1 MGYAIAT
8 RYEVRGTLVCLSP
21 VHVGGWDHTADA
33 HLTVIRDGADR
44 PILPGTSIAGA
55 LRAYLGRLERFQA
68 DQGPT
73 PVENLFGRITPKTQE
88 GSPSWVRIDDAY
100 LIDESVT
107 PVVRDGV
114 GIDRHAGSAA
124 AGCLYTRQVLPPGTR
139 FALRMVVDTPTAVP
153 ETSYPDGWPALVR
166 DALETMI
173 AGLRHAQVP
182 IGAGRGSGLGKVQ
195 LTEVTVRR
203 ADLSDPAGLVAW
215 LTGTA
220 PAVPL
225 GEAAASP
232 PADGRLRVTVTWQP
246 VSPLLVRDSL
256 SSTLVDTLPLT
267 EPGPDGTVRLLLP
280 GSSLRGALRAYAERI
295 ERTVRGEDAPRC
307 EPDRFGEALR
317 NPPPV
322 VGALFGVAPARD
334 RAASRTGGEPAPA
347 PEGRGTKRRGALAVA
362 DCHSVHSIPQEEWH
376 YIVTGTPE
384 QTGSACQEAREQR
397 AEQKD
402 ERERARALLRAAL
415 EKLRGTTPL
424 SISDHVAIDR
434 WTGGASDHRLF
445 SVLDPATTME
455 WEPIH
460 LEVDTAWLQRH
471 PEPGISSA
479 ALALLLILLRDL
491 RDGWLTLGYGG
502 TRGRG
507 QVQLT
512 DVRFDGAGLPEPW
525 NALAGKTLDD
535 ILTDPPAQVVDAIAA
550 WRDMTTK
557 EAV

>member
-55 LRAYLGRLERFQA
+55 LRAYLSRLEQFQSV
-68 DQGPT
+68 QEPT
-73 PVENLFGRITPKTQE
+73 PVQSLFGRIIPKTQE

-114 GIDRHAGSAA
+114 GIDRHTGSAA
-124 AGCLYTRQVLPPGTR
+124 AGYLYTRQVLPPGTK
-139 FALRMVVDTPTAVP
+139 FALRMVVDTPTDAAAP
-153 ETSYPDGWPALVR
+153 SYPGGWPALVR
-166 DALETMI
+166 DALEAMI
-173 AGLRHAQVP
+173 AGLRHVQVP

-195 LTEVTVRR
+195 LTDVTVRR
-203 ADLSDPAGLVAW
+203 ADLSTPQGMIAW
-215 LTGTA
+215 LTGKTQ
-220 PAVPL
+220 PDDTL
-225 GEAAASP
+225 GAAAAP
-232 PADGRLRVTVTWQP
+232 PADSRLRITIEWQP
-246 VSPLLVRDSL
+246 ISPLLVRDSL

-307 EPDRFGEALR
+307 ECDWFGEALR

-322 VGALFGVAPARD
+322 VGALFGVSPNRD
-334 RAASRTGGEPAPA
+334 RATPRSGDENPPRPEEKRTQ
-347 PEGRGTKRRGALAVA
+347 RRGALAVA
-362 DCHSVHSIPQEEWH
+362 DCHSVHGIPQEEWH
-376 YIVTGTPE
+376 HIVTGTPE
-384 QTGSACQEAREQR
+384 QTGSARQEARERR

-460 LEVDTAWLQRH
+460 LEVDTTWLQRH
-471 PEPGISSA
+471 PRPGTA
-479 ALALLLILLRDL
+479 AAACILLLLLLRDL

-525 NALAGKTLDD
+525 SALAGKTLDD
-535 ILTDPPAQVVDAIAA
+535 ILDHPPAPIAEA
-550 WRDMTTK
+550 LKVWRGMAAK
-557 EAV
+557 EVA